1 MFKYGVITDEI
12 SQDIYEACALAHRY
26 NLNGIEIRSV
36 NERGPHEFTDEDVA
50 QIKDAMKKYSL
61 ECCAISSPVFKC
73 NLNDDEVKK
82 NIKILEKCISVAKSL
97 GTKYIRSFTFFKE
110 EDSDDI
116 IDKIVNVYKGLES
129 LLESEDVYLLL
140 EFDPSVYASCG
151 QTLAKVIRAINMDRV
166 KGLWDPGND
175 IYSPEKEI
183 PYPDGYEYM
192 KGLITH
198 VHIKDAKV
206 NDDGTI
212 AGVAFGDGEVDFKG
226 QLIALKDDGYDG
238 YLVMETHYRV
248 KKDIPEELLT
258 MPKGSMFSLGGY
270 EATEECFENFFKM
283 IKEI

>member
-12 SQDIYEACALAHRY
+12 SQDIYEACQLAHRY
-26 NLNGIEIRSV
+26 NLDGVEIRSV
-36 NERGPHEFTDEDVA
+36 NERGPHEFTDEDVT

-73 NLNDDEVKK
+73 NLNDDEVKT
-82 NIKILEKCISVAKSL
+82 NLKILEKCISVAKSL

-110 EDSDDI
+110 EDLDDV

-129 LLESEDVYLLL
+129 LLESEDIYLLI

-151 QTLAKVIRAINMDRV
+151 QTLAKVIRAIDMDRV

-175 IYSPEKEI
+175 IYSPEKEV
-183 PYPDGYEYM
+183 PYPDGYECM

-226 QLIALKDDGYDG
+226 QLTALKDDGYDG

-258 MPKGSMFSLGGY
+258 MPKGGMFSLGGY